1 MKNYDVIIIG
11 GSTTGC
17 WFARQMAER
26 GNTVLLIEKEER
38 DNVSRQYD
46 IVHMGK
52 KEMEQFGLHIPK
64 EGDSDFGFYF
74 GGSPAYSP
82 YGNHPK
88 MSDNPET
95 VVGLHKHDYIIK
107 MQDLASAAGAEVL
120 TGAAFNDFIRDENG
134 KIAGIKYSTEDG
146 EQEAYSKLVADCS
159 GIPSV
164 ARTKLPDTSTVE
176 NFKLTN
182 KDLFHVV
189 LYYIVY
195 KDKNVNP
202 SDYHGFFLNYKSW
215 SAPSG
220 NEHGAILGIGG
231 SYGYSYAEEIFKD
244 FQKNYKLPEY
254 TVEKI
259 ERWVTPYHRAIYS
272 FVDDGFIAMGD
283 CACLT
288 KPNNGEGCTSSLIQ
302 GTIAVETADKL
313 LKNGKPLSK
322 ENLWTI
328 NKQYIE
334 KQGIAF
340 DSLRPMLIGFV
351 SPDLQEAEYLFS
363 KDLIYCKKI
372 LASDGQDLELTTKDI
387 ISMVTG
393 IVKALATKKIKFVKV
408 KAMVKGILDSGKVTN
423 LYKEFPETPDGYF
436 EWKTKADAL
445 WAEIGSVCDTCDK
458 ELLKKLGYLPTK
470 G

>member
-1 MKNYDVIIIG
+1 MNNYDVIIIG
-11 GSTTGC
+11 GSTTGS
-17 WFARQMAER
+17 WVARQMAER
-26 GNTVLLIEKEER
+26 GHSVLLIEKEER
-38 DNVSRQYD
+38 ENISRQYD

-52 KEMEQFGLHIPK
+52 SEMKQFGLHIPK

-82 YGNHPK
+82 FGNHPK
-88 MSDNPET
+88 MSDNPEM
-95 VVGLHKHDYIIK
+95 VVGLHKHEYIIK
-107 MQDLASAAGAEVL
+107 MQDLASAAGAKIL
-120 TGAAFNDFIRDENG
+120 NGAAFADFLKDEKG
-134 KIAGIKYSTEDG
+134 KIIGIKYKTADG
-146 EQEAYSKLVADCS
+146 EAEAYAKIVADCS

-164 ARTKLPDTSTVE
+164 ARTKLPDNSTVE

-202 SDYHGFFLNYKSW
+202 NDYHGFFLNYKSW

-220 NEHGAILGIGG
+220 NDHGAILGIGA
-231 SYGYSYAEEIFKD
+231 SYGYDYAEEIFKD
-244 FQKNYKLPEY
+244 FSKNYKLPEY

-259 ERWVTPYHRAIYS
+259 ERWVTPYHRALYS

-288 KPNNGEGCTSSLIQ
+288 KPNNGEGCTSSLVQ
-302 GTIAVETADKL
+302 GTIAVETIDKL
-313 LKNGKPLSK
+313 LKADKPLSK

-351 SPDLQEAEYLFS
+351 SPDLKEAEYLFS
-363 KDLIYCKKI
+363 KDLIYSKKI
-372 LASDGQDLELTTKDI
+372 LASDGQDMDLTTKDI
-387 ISMVTG
+387 LSMVTG
-393 IVKALATKKIKFVKV
+393 IIKALATNKIKFAKV
-408 KAMVKGILDSGKVTN
+408 KALVKGILNSGKVTN

-436 EWKTKADAL
+436 EWKHKADAL
-445 WAEIGSVCDTCDK
+445 WDEIGSVCDTCDK
-458 ELLKKLGYLPTK
+458 DLLKKLGYSL
-470 G
+470 

>member
-1 MKNYDVIIIG
+1 MKNYDIIVIG
-11 GSTTGC
+11 GSTTGS
-17 WFARQMAER
+17 WFAKQMAQR
-26 GNTVLLIEKEER
+26 GNSVLLIEKEER
-38 DNVSRQYD
+38 DNVSRRYD

-52 KEMEQFGLHIPK
+52 SEMERFGLHIPN
-64 EGDSDFGFYF
+64 ENDSDFGFNF

-82 YGNHPK
+82 YGNYPK
-88 MSDNPET
+88 MSDNPEMII
-95 VVGLHKHDYIIK
+95 GLHKHEYIIK
-107 MQDLASAAGAEVL
+107 MQDYAEEAGAEIL
-120 TGAAFNDFIRDENG
+120 TGASFSDFIKDENG
-134 KIAGIKYSTEDG
+134 KIIGIKYITSEG
-146 EQEAYSKLVADCS
+146 ENEAYSKLVADCS

-164 ARTKLPDTSTVE
+164 ARTKLPDSSTVE
-176 NFKLTN
+176 NFRLTN

-202 SDYHGFFLNYKSW
+202 NDYHGFFLNYKSW

-220 NEHGAILGIGG
+220 NDHGAILGIGG
-231 SYGYSYAEEIFKD
+231 SYGYDYAEAIFED
-244 FQKNYKLPEY
+244 FKKNYKLPEY

-259 ERWVTPYHRAIYS
+259 ERWVTPYHRALYS

-288 KPNNGEGCTSSLIQ
+288 KPNNGEGCTSSLVQ
-302 GTIAVETADKL
+302 GTIAVETVDKL
-313 LKNGKPLSK
+313 LKGGKPLSR

-351 SPDLQEAEYLFS
+351 SPDLEEAEYLFS
-363 KDLIYCKKI
+363 KDLVYSKKI
-372 LASDGQDLELTTKDI
+372 LASGGQDMDLTTKDI
-387 ISMVTG
+387 LNIVTG
-393 IVKALATKKIKFVKV
+393 LIKAVATKKIKPSKV
-408 KAMVKGILDSGKVTN
+408 KALAKGIAESGKVTK

-436 EWKTKADAL
+436 EWKARADAL
-445 WAEIGSVCDTCDK
+445 WASFSTVCDTCDK
-458 ELLKKLGYLPTK
+458 DLLKKLGY
-470 G
+470 

>member
-1 MKNYDVIIIG
+1 MKNYDVIIVG
-11 GSTTGC
+11 GSTTGS

-26 GNTVLLIEKEER
+26 GHSVLMLEKEER

-52 KEMEQFGLHIPK
+52 SEMEQFGLHIPS
-64 EGDSDFGFYF
+64 EDDSDFGFYF

-88 MSDNPET
+88 MSDNPEMI
-95 VVGLHKHDYIIK
+95 VGLHKHEYIIK
-107 MQDLASAAGAEVL
+107 MQDSAKAAGAEVL
-120 TGAAFNDFIRDENG
+120 TGAAFSDFIKDESG
-134 KIAGIKYSTEDG
+134 KTAGVKYITSEG
-146 EQEAYSKLVADCS
+146 EIEAYAKLVADCS

-164 ARTKLPDTSTVE
+164 ARTKLPSTSTVE
-176 NFKLTN
+176 NFRLSN

-195 KDKNVNP
+195 KDENVNP
-202 SDYHGFFLNYKSW
+202 NDYHGFFLNYKSW

-231 SYGYSYAEEIFKD
+231 SYGYDYAEAIFED
-244 FQKNYKLPEY
+244 FKKNYKLPEY

-259 ERWVTPYHRAIYS
+259 ERWVTPYHRALYS

-288 KPNNGEGCTSSLIQ
+288 KPNNGEGCTSSLVQ
-302 GTIAVETADKL
+302 GTIAVETVDKL
-313 LKNGKPLSK
+313 LKNNKPLSK
-322 ENLWTI
+322 ENLWTV

-340 DSLRPMLIGFV
+340 DSLRPMLLGFV
-351 SPDLQEAEYLFS
+351 APDLEEAEYLFS
-363 KDLIYCKKI
+363 EDLIYSKKI
-372 LASDGQDLELTTKDI
+372 LASGGQDMDLTAKDI
-387 ISMVTG
+387 LSMVTG
-393 IVKALATKKIKFVKV
+393 IIKALATKKIKFSKV
-408 KAMVKGILDSGKVTN
+408 KALAKGIADSGKVTS

-436 EWKTKADAL
+436 EWKARADAL
-445 WAEIGSVCDTCDK
+445 WEEIGSVCDTCDK
-458 ELLKKLGYLPTK
+458 ELLKKLGY
-470 G
+470 

>member
-11 GSTTGC
+11 GSTTGS
-17 WFARQMAER
+17 WFAKQMSER
-26 GNTVLLIEKEER
+26 GYSVLLIEKEER

-52 KEMEQFGLHIPK
+52 NEMQQFGLHIPN

-82 YGNHPK
+82 YGNYPK
-88 MSDNPET
+88 MSDNPEMII
-95 VVGLHKHDYIIK
+95 GLHKHEYIIN
-107 MQDLASAAGAEVL
+107 MQDSASEAGAEVL
-120 TGAAFNDFIRDENG
+120 TGAAFTDFIKDEKG
-134 KIAGIKYSTEDG
+134 KIIGVSYTTPEG
-146 EQEAYSKLVADCS
+146 ENKACSKLVADCS

-189 LYYIVY
+189 LYYIAY

-202 SDYHGFFLNYKSW
+202 YDYHGFFLNYKSW

-231 SYGYSYAEEIFKD
+231 SYGYDYAEAVFED
-244 FQKNYKLPEY
+244 FAKNYKIPEY

-259 ERWVTPYHRAIYS
+259 ERWVTPYHRALYS

-288 KPNNGEGCTSSLIQ
+288 KPNNGEGCTSSLVQ
-302 GTIAVETADKL
+302 GTIAVETVDKL
-313 LKNGKPLSK
+313 LKNGNPLSR
-322 ENLWTI
+322 ENLWAI

-351 SPDLQEAEYLFS
+351 SPDLLEAEYLFS

-372 LASDGQDLELTTKDI
+372 LASDGQDMELTAKDI
-387 ISMVTG
+387 LYMVTG
-393 IVKALATKKIKFVKV
+393 IVKAVATKKIGFSKV
-408 KAMVKGILDSGKVTN
+408 KALAKGIAQSGKVTK

-436 EWKTKADAL
+436 EWKAKADAL
-445 WAEIGSVCDTCDK
+445 WNEIGSVCDTCDK
-458 ELLKKLGYLPTK
+458 DLLQKLGY
-470 G
+470 

>member
-1 MKNYDVIIIG
+1 MIKINNYDVIIIG
-11 GSTTGC
+11 GSTTGS
-17 WFARQMAER
+17 WFAKQMAER
-26 GNTVLLIEKEER
+26 NHSVLLLEKEQR

-52 KEMEQFGLHIPK
+52 SEMEQFGLHVPN

-82 YGNHPK
+82 YGNYPK
-88 MSDNPET
+88 TSDTPEMI
-95 VVGLHKHDYIIK
+95 VGLHKHEYIVK
-107 MQDLASAAGAEVL
+107 MQDLAKNAGAEVL
-120 TGAAFNDFIRDENG
+120 TGAAFSDFIKDENG
-134 KIAGIKYSTEDG
+134 KIIGVKYKTSHG
-146 EQEAYSKLVADCS
+146 ENEAYSKLVADCS

-189 LYYIVY
+189 LYYIKY
-195 KDKNVNP
+195 KDPNVNP
-202 SDYHGFFLNYKSW
+202 NDYHGFFLNYKAW

-220 NEHGAILGIGG
+220 DEHGAILGIGG

-288 KPNNGEGCTSSLIQ
+288 KPNNGEGCTSSLVQ
-302 GTIAVETADKL
+302 GTIAVETVDKL
-313 LKNGKPLSK
+313 LKNVKPLSK

-351 SPDLQEAEYLFS
+351 APDLKEAEYMFS
-363 KDLIYCKKI
+363 QDLIYCKKI
-372 LASDGQDLELTTKDI
+372 LCSGGQDMELTTKDLLHI
-387 ISMVTG
+387 VGGSIKAVATG
-393 IVKALATKKIKFVKV
+393 KV
-408 KAMVKGILDSGKVTN
+408 KLSKLTALVKGILNGNKVTS
-423 LYKEFPETPDGYF
+423 LYKEYPETPDGYF

-445 WAEIGSVCDTCDK
+445 WNEIGSVCDTCDK
-458 ELLKKLGYLPTK
+458 ELVKKLGYEK
-470 G
+470 

>member
-1 MKNYDVIIIG
+1 MKKYDIIIIG
-11 GSTTGC
+11 GSTTGS
-17 WFARQMAER
+17 WFAKQMAER
-26 GNTVLLIEKEER
+26 GNSVLLIEKEER

-52 KEMEQFGLHIPK
+52 NEMEQLGLHIPN

-82 YGNHPK
+82 YGNYPK
-88 MSDNPET
+88 MSDNPEMI
-95 VVGLHKHDYIIK
+95 VGLHKHEYIIK
-107 MQDLASAAGAEVL
+107 MQDLAKKAGAEVL
-120 TGAAFNDFIRDENG
+120 TGTAFSDFVKDENG
-134 KIAGIKYSTEDG
+134 KIIGIKYITVDG
-146 EQEAYSKLVADCS
+146 EKEAYSKLVADCS

-164 ARTKLPDTSTVE
+164 ARTKLPDNSTVE
-176 NFKLTN
+176 NFRLTN

-202 SDYHGFFLNYKSW
+202 NDYHGFFLNYKSW

-231 SYGYSYAEEIFKD
+231 SYGYDYAEAVFED
-244 FQKNYKLPEY
+244 FAKNYKIPEY

-288 KPNNGEGCTSSLIQ
+288 KPNNGEGCTSSLVQ
-302 GTIAVETADKL
+302 GTIAVETVDKL

-340 DSLRPMLIGFV
+340 DSLRPMLMGFV
-351 SPDLQEAEYLFS
+351 MPDLDEAEYLFS
-363 KDLIYCKKI
+363 KDLLYSKKI
-372 LASDGQDLELTTKDI
+372 LASGGQDMDLTTTDI
-387 ISMVTG
+387 LSIVTG
-393 IVKALATKKIKFVKV
+393 IIKAVATKKIKISKV
-408 KAMVKGILDSGKVTN
+408 KALAKGIINSGKVTK

-436 EWKTKADAL
+436 KWKSKADAL
-445 WAEIGSVCDTCDK
+445 WNEIGSVCDTCDK
-458 ELLKKLGYLPTK
+458 ELVKKLGY
-470 G
+470 